1 MSEQP
6 TLYDQLPAEILSQLR
21 LYQERHH
28 LENLDA
34 AVVHILQD
42 YLTSTVP
49 LMEQY
54 EDVERRLNALGREV
68 VQLRQQMPQNYD
80 RLREQLAAVRLSHSG
95 LLHNLRD
102 RIAIVEQHLQIND
115 DNEDTSG
122 QPMGDRGMSDPS
134 PSPNP

>member
-1 MSEQP
+1 MSDQP
-6 TLYDQLPAEILSQLR
+6 TLYEQLPPEILSQLR
-21 LYQERHH
+21 LYQGRHH
-28 LENLDA
+28 LENLDS

-49 LMEQY
+49 LLEQY

-102 RIAIVEQHLQIND
+102 RIALVEQHLELND
-115 DNEDTSG
+115 DNEDTNG
-122 QPMGDRGMSDPS
+122 
-134 PSPNP
+134 